1 MHTHTSHRVSTK
13 FAYFLLDIP
22 SALLFLS
29 GISCYQVLEQR
40 VNKWQNF
47 VKNVNQTDDKMLI
60 LLK

>member
-1 MHTHTSHRVSTK
+1 MHIHTSHRVSTK
-13 FAYFLLDIP
+13 FACFLLDIP